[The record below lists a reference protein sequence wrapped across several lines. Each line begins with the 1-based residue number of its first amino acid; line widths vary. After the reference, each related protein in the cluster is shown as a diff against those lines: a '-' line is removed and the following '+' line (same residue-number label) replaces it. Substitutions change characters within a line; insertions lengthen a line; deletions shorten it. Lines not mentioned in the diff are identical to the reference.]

1 MESMYAI
8 ANPVPVTGDPLHV
21 SDFIHTIFENEEY
34 GMDGTGL
41 TPEWF
46 SEFSEKNR
54 SGAIKMISNFLQ
66 ENGHIVSQKTIIE
79 GIEKFNEG
87 FENA

>member
-8 ANPVPVTGDPLHV
+8 AAPVPVSGDPMHV

-34 GMDGTGL
+34 GLTGTGL

-46 SEFSEKNR
+46 CEFSEKNNPR
-54 SGAIKMISNFLQ
+54 AIKMINNFLQ
-66 ENGHIVSQKTIIE
+66 ENGHIVSQKTIID